1 MATNNP
7 TDPAK
12 ADDND
17 PHTIPVPAE
26 ENETGD
32 EYHITFQVVA
42 NIVKMATLS
51 IDGVH
56 AVKDGA
62 DGIWET
68 FGGRKSDRGV
78 DVTEDEAGNYVVKI
92 HVEMR
97 FGVELAKIAKIIQEH
112 VRQEVQRM
120 TDKSVSKV
128 DVFIDG
134 VVMEPTAEE
143 AVTPET
149 WNQPHTD

>member
-1 MATNNP
+1 MA
-7 TDPAK
+7 AK
-12 ADDND
+12 NKTENGKVEDVD

-42 NIVKMATLS
+42 NIVKMATIS

-78 DVTEDEAGNYVVKI
+78 EVTEDEAGNYVVKI

-97 FGVELAKIAKIIQEH
+97 FGVELAKIAKIIQQH
-112 VRQEVQRM
+112 VREEVQRM

-134 VVMEPTAEE
+134 VVMAPTGGEQK
-143 AVTPET
+143 PET
-149 WNQPHTD
+149 WNEPHTD

>member
-1 MATNNP
+1 M
-7 TDPAK
+7 PAK
-12 ADDND
+12 KTSDNPPVEEPD
-17 PHTIPVPAE
+17 QHTIPVPTE
-26 ENETGD
+26 EIEGD

-51 IDGVH
+51 IEGVH
-56 AVKDGA
+56 AVKDGSE
-62 DGIWET
+62 GIWET
-68 FGGRKSDRGV
+68 FGGRKGEKGV

-92 HVEMR
+92 HVEMK

-112 VRQEVQRM
+112 VRAEVQRM

-134 VVMEPTAEE
+134 VVMESNVKEE
-143 AVTPET
+143 ARET
-149 WNQPHTD
+149 WNEPHTD

>member
-1 MATNNP
+1 MS
-7 TDPAK
+7 AK
-12 ADDND
+12 KKSDNGPID
-17 PHTIPVPAE
+17 EPDQHTIPVPTDE
-26 ENETGD
+26 SETGD

-42 NIVKMATLS
+42 NIVKMATIS

-56 AVKDGA
+56 AVKDGT

-134 VVMEPTAEE
+134 VVMEPTAKEE
-143 AVTPET
+143 PRET
-149 WNQPHTD
+149 WSEPHTD